1 VVENGSGTTALKAL
15 YRISELYRAFR
26 FKVHGGSLE
35 ARFTAVYR
43 NRQWGG
49 GQPSENSSGPGST
62 LEYTKRLRAE
72 LPKLFQHFSIRSVF
86 DAPCGDF
93 NWMRYVLLECRE
105 ISYVGA
111 DIVSPLVEANIA
123 QHENDRVKFLHLDL
137 TTANFPKADL
147 MICRDCLFHLSYEDI
162 KCILLG
168 YVASG
173 IPYLLTST
181 HIGNFKNC
189 DFSSSGDFRLID
201 LFSEPFN
208 FPKDVMYR
216 IEDWTPPFP
225 PREMCLW
232 NRAQVIS
239 ALRLPSTLALAGV
252 GSRRVPIV
260 RGPDDAIHP
269 RDVS

>member
-1 VVENGSGTTALKAL
+1 VWLKTDQGPTALKAL
-15 YRISELYRAFR
+15 YRISELYRALR
-26 FKVHGGSLE
+26 FKLHGVSLE
-35 ARFTAVYR
+35 DRFAAIYR
-43 NRQWGG
+43 NRRWGG
-49 GQPSENSSGPGST
+49 NQPSESFSGPGST
-62 LEYTKRLRAE
+62 LVYTKRLRAE

-93 NWMRYVLLECRE
+93 NWMRHVLLECRE

-111 DIVSPLVEANIA
+111 DIVSPIVEANIA
-123 QHENDRVKFLHLDL
+123 QHANDRVKFLHLDL

-239 ALRLPSTLALAGV
+239 ALRLPSTLATAAEGL
-252 GSRRVPIV
+252 RRVPMN
-260 RGPDDAIHP
+260 RWACRLDPPA
-269 RDVS
+269 